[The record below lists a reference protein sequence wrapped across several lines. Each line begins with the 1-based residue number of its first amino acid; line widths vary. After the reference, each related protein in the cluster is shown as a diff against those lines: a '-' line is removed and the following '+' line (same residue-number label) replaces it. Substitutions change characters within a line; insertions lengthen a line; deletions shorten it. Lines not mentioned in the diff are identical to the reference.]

1 MYSFVFVRRSRFMI
15 GSNQANINEGL
26 ANIKEK
32 FIKKSNS
39 SCAFSGFYL
48 RQAVFA
54 HLLTCQ
60 PGILPYER
68 SLPAHHPEWTVCRC
82 FIGSDNHYIIPC
94 RRLPTVSLVLLPC
107 GVIEG
112 YLNSMTARANLR
124 GVFNAVYYII
134 CYRKAL
140 FSYLCST
147 MSRG

>member
-1 MYSFVFVRRSRFMI
+1 MYSFVFVRVSRFMI

-39 SCAFSGFYL
+39 SCAFSSFFL
-48 RQAVFA
+48 RQVVFA
-54 HLLTCQ
+54 HLLPCQ
-60 PGILPYER
+60 PGILPCER
-68 SLPAHHPEWTVCRC
+68 SWPAHHPEWIVYRC
-82 FIGSDNHYIIPC
+82 FTGSDNHYIIPW

-112 YLNSMTARANLR
+112 YLNSTTARATLR
-124 GVFNAVYYII
+124 GVFNAVCCII
-134 CYRKAL
+134 CCKKAL